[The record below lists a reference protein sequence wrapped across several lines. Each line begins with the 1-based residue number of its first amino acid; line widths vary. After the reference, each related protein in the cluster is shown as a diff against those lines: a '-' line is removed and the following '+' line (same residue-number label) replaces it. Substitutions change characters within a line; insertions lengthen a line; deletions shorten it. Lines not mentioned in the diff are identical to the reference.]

1 MSATVTSTS
10 IPVAASM
17 RWTQAP
23 PIVRLWAFWFTICT
37 LFICGATML
46 WGVTR
51 FDVSPT
57 TGVVLTGGG
66 LLLSVLFG
74 THLVALRNGWPVG
87 WTLQVIWAGLFIGGI
102 ALSLALRLGFSPGTP
117 IPTHDKIL
125 LGMMVIPALIHLWIV
140 AHWFKTEVKI
150 WFGRLAT
157 K

>member
-1 MSATVTSTS
+1 
-10 IPVAASM
+10 
-17 RWTQAP
+17 
-23 PIVRLWAFWFTICT
+23 
-37 LFICGATML
+37 ML